1 MISSHAALSQ
11 LRAMNDQVVDPSSG
25 PRHESHAI
33 GRLLGSLGRLSC
45 TGNDPLDSSCHLMG
59 CMRSYT
65 TLITRD
71 APDVTDRPFHSFPG
85 AVRRSIL
92 RSHHCLHHL
101 GQPPA
106 THGRARHDQC
116 FNSGT
121 LAWRSSSHCCRL
133 RRRVS
138 PLQITDRVL
147 SSLMQRERVVATRL
161 VAGISSSPL
170 PLHPAV
176 PPHVEPY
183 RHIRA
188 HHLVHLQARAPLC
201 QRHHR
206 PRALAE
212 ECAAVLQMR
221 P

>member
-1 MISSHAALSQ
+1 
-11 LRAMNDQVVDPSSG
+11 
-25 PRHESHAI
+25 
-33 GRLLGSLGRLSC
+33 
-45 TGNDPLDSSCHLMG
+45 MG

-71 APDVTDRPFHSFPG
+71 APDVTDRPSIPFQG
-85 AVRRSIL
+85 QKRRSIL

-161 VAGISSSPL
+161 VAGISIARTFHYSQPCHRMSNPT
-170 PLHPAV
+170 AIS
-176 PPHVEPY
+176 EPTTWSTS
-183 RHIRA
+183 R
-188 HHLVHLQARAPLC
+188 LAPLC
-201 QRHHR
+201 ANATTARVHWPRNVLLSFRCGHSKVRCPREGCR
-206 PRALAE
+206 PMLSVARATGFRAKALLRESTSQTGMCSA
-212 ECAAVLQMR
+212 MSGWTPTR
-221 P
+221 YGS